1 MSLKLPTL
9 HRTLIVTVLFIVS
22 VNLGGHIA
30 LPLAVDPLVSLWAP
44 VSMLVLTLL
53 VTQGLGYWWLVWL
66 APFASQLINAGL
78 GVPDIELFPVSLLVY
93 ASSKLIVYGSIALLL
108 KHLKFDPRLYRLE
121 DVAMF
126 MIFGALVGPALDGFI
141 TIPIYTNMGFLPTE
155 QVLFYLI
162 AYIVGDAT
170 GIASIA
176 PLFMVFARQFPQFY
190 AVDLPEDWITTVDSH
205 KPISIIDVLQVL
217 AIIGSALIVVAG
229 FRGPMGLDYNYILF
243 LPLLWAAARNGFAR
257 CAFAV
262 LIVNALVLVLA
273 NGYLSADDIIPLQT
287 GLLSATHAGILLGAL
302 FSERRAIREKLTEYA
317 FEDPLTELPNRLA
330 LQRKLEES
338 LPDCG
343 ALVFFDLDNFRLI
356 NRDFG
361 QAAGDAI
368 LQRVA
373 RVLRKEQTGQT
384 QASQIMAARTASD
397 EFALVMN
404 ATDEAQIHGTI
415 ARVIE
420 RIRASSR
427 TVLHDSSPERK
438 PHLPDISVS
447 AGLAMLEPSMTS
459 SDALRSAD
467 VALRHAK
474 QHALGQ
480 LVVFDNVLRDRFAE
494 QSLLKRDI
502 WSHLEQG
509 YLEVYYQP
517 LVAAKSKQ
525 LVELEALLRWHH
537 PSLGPL
543 APDRFLA
550 VLEEAGIMPQVTNW
564 VLKQVL
570 QQQRFWDAEGH
581 QVDVAINLSAADLHQ
596 LSLPKRIKTL
606 LSDADMPAQRLVVE
620 VTENLVADAVN
631 HANDVLQ
638 TLSELGIRI
647 AMDDFGAGTTSLAY
661 LKHLPVV
668 QFKIDRSFIQDLPA
682 NQDDASLCATMINM
696 AHNLGMTVIAEGV
709 ETRAQAAFLVEH
721 GCDVLQGYY
730 VGKPAPASKVFEY
743 LPKVASDPLSR

>member
-1 MSLKLPTL
+1 MKLPTL
-9 HRTLIVTVLFIVS
+9 RRTLIITGLYIVA
-22 VNLGGHIA
+22 VNIGGRVA

-53 VTQGLGYWWLVWL
+53 LTQGLGYWWLVWL
-66 APFASQLINAGL
+66 APFASQLINFAL
-78 GVPDIELFPVSLLVY
+78 GVPDIDLFPVSLLVY
-93 ASSKLIVYGSIALLL
+93 ASSKLVVYGSITLLL
-108 KHLKFDPRLYRLE
+108 KRLKVDPRLYRLE

-126 MIFGALVGPALDGFI
+126 MIFGALMGPAFDGLF
-141 TIPIYTNMGFLPTE
+141 TIPIYTALGILPAE
-155 QVLFYLI
+155 QMLFYLTS
-162 AYIVGDAT
+162 YIVGDAT

-176 PLFMVFARQFPQFY
+176 PLLMVFARQFPQFY
-190 AVDLPEDWITTVDSH
+190 AVTLPEDWITTVDSH

-217 AIIGSALIVVAG
+217 AIVGSALIVVGG
-229 FRGPMGLDYNYILF
+229 FRGPMGIDYNYILF
-243 LPLLWAAARNGFAR
+243 LPLLWTAARNGFGR
-257 CAFAV
+257 CAFGV
-262 LIVNALVLVLA
+262 WIVNTIVLVFA
-273 NGYLSADDIIPLQT
+273 NGYLGTGDVIPLQT

-302 FSERRAIREKLTEYA
+302 FSERKAIRERLIEYA

-373 RVLRKEQTGQT
+373 RVLRKEHTGHTQTGQ
-384 QASQIMAARTASD
+384 IMVARTASD

-404 ATDEAQIHGTI
+404 ATDEAQIYSAI
-415 ARVIE
+415 ARIIK

-427 TVLHDSSPERK
+427 TVLYDSIPHLK
-438 PHLPDISVS
+438 THLPDISVS
-447 AGLAMLEPSMTS
+447 AGLAMLEPTMTS

-467 VALRHAK
+467 AALRHAK
-474 QHALGQ
+474 RHAVGS
-480 LVVFDNVLRDRFAE
+480 LVVFDTVLRERFAE
-494 QSLLKRDI
+494 QTLLKRDI

-509 YLEVYYQP
+509 HLKVYYQP
-517 LVAAKSKQ
+517 LVNAKTKQ

-537 PSLGPL
+537 PNLGMLTPG
-543 APDRFLA
+543 RFLS
-550 VLEEAGIMPQVTNW
+550 VLEEAGMMPRVTDW
-564 VLKQVL
+564 ILQQVL

-581 QVDVAINLSAADLHQ
+581 KVDVAVNLSAADLHQ
-596 LSLPKRIKTL
+596 LILPERIANIL
-606 LSDADMPAQRLVVE
+606 QDADMPPQRLIVE

-631 HANDVLQ
+631 HANDALQ
-638 TLSELGIRI
+638 KLSSQGIRI

-668 QFKIDRSFIQDLPA
+668 QFKIDRGFIRNLPT
-682 NQDDASLCATMINM
+682 NQDDASLCATMIHM
-696 AHNLGMTVIAEGV
+696 AHNLNMTVVAEGV
-709 ETRAQAAFLVEH
+709 ETREQAEFLVH
-721 GCDVLQGYY
+721 SGCDVLQGYY
-730 VGKPAPASKVFEY
+730 FGKPAPADKVFRY
-743 LPKVASDPLSR
+743 LSDPGSSNINR